1 MVRTRVYGYK
11 AKQRGLG
18 DNRFTLP
25 EKDQIKDEK
34 NETKITSEKD
44 AVVVDT
50 SGPDDSG
57 VEEAAQV
64 ETSEESEVE
73 EREDDTVSEQEEE
86 VQDTEEEE
94 DAVEEPQEELEEENV
109 DDTDEVDKEEA
120 PEEDET

>member
-25 EKDQIKDEK
+25 EQEQIKDEK
-34 NETKITSEKD
+34 DETRITSEKD

-57 VEEAAQV
+57 VEEEAQI
-64 ETSEESEVE
+64 EASEEAEVE
-73 EREDDTVSEQEEE
+73 EKEDETVSEQEEE
-86 VQDTEEEE
+86 VQETEGSEEV
-94 DAVEEPQEELEEENV
+94 AEEPQKENV

-120 PEEDET
+120 PEEDEES